1 MKFKCVAHEDAR
13 HDSFVITTARLAA
26 LFLLTV
32 LISESTAA
40 TAPDEVGAQLFRE
53 KIQPVLEA
61 NCFECHSAKATKI
74 KGGLRL
80 DSREASRRGGE
91 TGPAVVPGDSRKSL
105 LIQAIRREGD
115 LRMPPKKPKLSDAI
129 IADFV
134 KWVEL
139 GAPDPRETETPP
151 PSPYDFKKAREFW
164 AFQPIK
170 RTNPPAVK
178 DKRWVKT
185 PLDQFVLAKLEA
197 HGLRPAPPASKPEL
211 IRRVYFDLTGLPPS
225 PEEVKTF
232 TQDRSPRAYEGLV
245 DRLLDSAHFGERAAQ
260 FWLDVVRYAE
270 TEGFEYDRHLPEAWR
285 YRDYVIDAFNRDK
298 PFDQFLTEQ
307 IAGDEIAPDDPEKQ
321 SATVFHRL
329 GPVRRNAGNPE
340 IALSRNEILTERT
353 DVIGAAF
360 LGLTVGCA
368 RCHDHKFDPIPQKD
382 YYRLQ
387 AYLAGTQ
394 EYDLLLVSAEER
406 KAWEQ
411 QSLGINNE
419 LKRLRGALE
428 KAEGA
433 EREKLEKQIEEQEAK
448 LPPSP
453 PTIPG
458 IHNVAE
464 QRTEMHVLKRGVWEN
479 KGEAIA
485 PRPLSVLVSDT
496 FPELP
501 ADLPKPRTE
510 LAKWLTDPKHPL
522 TPRVVVNRLWQQ
534 HFGLGLVKTPNDFGT
549 NGDRPSH
556 PELLDWLASELVRN
570 GWKLKPLHRMILL
583 SSAYQQSSRS
593 PLAAPATKLDPE
605 NRWLWQFN
613 RRRLS
618 AEEIRD
624 AMLAVSGR
632 LNLKE
637 SGPSVMVPVDKELV
651 RQLYKPTQ
659 WEVARD
665 ATEHD
670 RRSIYMIAKRNL
682 RVPFMEVFDAPA
694 LLTSCPARESSTH
707 APQAL
712 ELLNG
717 KLSNELADAFA
728 RRLEH
733 DAGQNPQKMIERA
746 CWLALGRAPTR
757 EERNLSLAYLRDG
770 SPKEFALAF
779 FNLNAF
785 LYVQ

>member
-1 MKFKCVAHEDAR
+1 MLAGIDA
-13 HDSFVITTARLAA
+13 AQ
-26 LFLLTV
+26 
-32 LISESTAA
+32 AA
-40 TAPDEVGAQLFRE
+40 TPDEAGVRLFRE

-61 NCFECHSAKATKI
+61 SCYECHSATATKI

-80 DSREASRRGGE
+80 DSREASRHGGE
-91 TGPAVVPGDSRKSL
+91 TGPAVVPGDPRKSL
-105 LIQAIRREGD
+105 LIQAIRHEGD
-115 LRMPPKKPKLSDAI
+115 LQMPAKKPKLADAV

-139 GAPDPRETETPP
+139 GAPDPREGEPTPP
-151 PSPYDFKKAREFW
+151 PPYDFKKARQFW
-164 AFQPIK
+164 AFQPVK
-170 RTNPPAVK
+170 RLDPPTVK
-178 DKRWVKT
+178 DRRWVKA
-185 PLDQFVLAKLEA
+185 PLDQFILAKLEA
-197 HGLRPAPPASKPEL
+197 HGLRPAPPASKADL
-211 IRRVYFDLTGLPPS
+211 IRRVCFDLTGLPPS
-225 PEEVKTF
+225 PEEIKAF
-232 TQDRSPRAYEGLV
+232 TEDRSPKAYERLV
-245 DRLLDSAHFGERAAQ
+245 DRLLASPHFGERAAQ
-260 FWLDVVRYAE
+260 SWLDVVRYAE
-270 TEGFEYDRHLPEAWR
+270 TEGFEYDRHLPDAWR
-285 YRDYVIDAFNRDK
+285 YRDYVINAFNQDK
-298 PFDQFLTEQ
+298 PFNQFLTEQ
-307 IAGDEIAPDDPEKQ
+307 IAGDEMAPDDPEKQ

-394 EYDLLLVSAEER
+394 EYDLLLISAGE
-406 KAWEQ
+406 KKVLDQ

-419 LKRLRGALE
+419 LKRLRRAVE

-433 EREKLEKQIEEQEAK
+433 EREKIEKQIEEQEAR
-448 LPPSP
+448 LPPGP
-453 PTIPG
+453 ATIPG
-458 IHNVAE
+458 IRNVAE

-479 KGEAIA
+479 KGEPVA
-485 PRPLSVLVSDT
+485 PRPLSVLVNEAL
-496 FPELP
+496 PELP
-501 ADLPKPRTE
+501 ADSPKPRTE
-510 LAKWLTDPKHPL
+510 LARWLTESSQPL
-522 TPRVVVNRLWQQ
+522 TPRVAVNRIWQQ
-534 HFGLGLVKTPNDFGT
+534 HFGLGLVKTPNDFGA
-549 NGDRPSH
+549 NGDRPSN
-556 PELLDWLASELVRN
+556 PELLDWMASELVRN

-583 SSAYQQSSRS
+583 SNAYQQSSRS
-593 PLAAPATKLDPE
+593 PMAAVAIKVDPE

-632 LNLKE
+632 LNLKQ
-637 SGPSVMVPVDKELV
+637 GGRSVMVPVDKELV
-651 RQLYKPTQ
+651 RQLYKPSQ
-659 WEVARD
+659 WEVSRD
-665 ATEHD
+665 VAEND

-712 ELLNG
+712 EMLNG
-717 KLSNELADAFA
+717 KLSNELAGALA
-728 RRLEH
+728 RRLRQE
-733 DAGQNPQKMIERA
+733 AGQNSQRLVDRA
-746 CWLALGRAPTR
+746 FWLAVGRPPTR
-757 EERNLSLAYLRDG
+757 EERNLSLDYLRG
-770 SPKEFALAF
+770 GLPKEFALSL

>member
-1 MKFKCVAHEDAR
+1 MKSPSRFPLWRRSPGKAKQR
-13 HDSFVITTARLAA
+13 ARLGS
-26 LFLLTV
+26 LLVTTV
-32 LISESTAA
+32 LFNVTGAEAL
-40 TAPDEVGAQLFRE
+40 DETGVRFFRE
-53 KIQPVLEA
+53 KIEPVLEA
-61 NCFECHSAKATKI
+61 NCFECHSATAMKI

-91 TGPAVVPGDSRKSL
+91 TGPAVVPGDPQKSL
-105 LIQAIRREGD
+105 LLQAIRHEGD
-115 LRMPPKKPKLSDAI
+115 LQMPPKKPKLSDAV

-139 GAPDPRETETPP
+139 GAPDPREAETTAS
-151 PSPYDFKKAREFW
+151 SPYDFKKAREFW
-164 AFQPIK
+164 AFQPVK
-170 RTNPPAVK
+170 RTDPPVVK
-178 DKRWVKT
+178 DKRWVEM
-185 PLDQFVLAKLEA
+185 PLDRFVLAKLEA
-197 HGLRPAPPASKPEL
+197 NGLRPAPPASKAEL

-225 PEEVKTF
+225 PEEIKAF
-232 TQDRSPRAYEGLV
+232 TGDRSPKAYERLV
-245 DRLLDSAHFGERAAQ
+245 DRLLASPHFGERSAQ

-270 TEGFEYDRHLPEAWR
+270 TEGFEYDRHLPDAWR
-285 YRDYVIDAFNRDK
+285 YRDYVINAFNHDK

-321 SATVFHRL
+321 TATVFHRL

-340 IALSRNEILTERT
+340 IALSRNEILTERA
-353 DVIGAAF
+353 DAIGAAF

-394 EYDLLLVSAEER
+394 EYDLLLVPAEEKR
-406 KAWEQ
+406 AWEQ
-411 QSLGINNE
+411 QSRSINDE
-419 LKRLRGALE
+419 LKTLRRALE

-448 LPPSP
+448 LPPTP

-458 IHNVAE
+458 IHNVPE

-479 KGEAIA
+479 KGEAVA
-485 PRPLSVLVSDT
+485 PRPLSVLVSDAL
-496 FPELP
+496 PELP
-501 ADLPKPRTE
+501 AELPKPRTE
-510 LAKWLTDPKHPL
+510 LAQWLTDPKQPL
-522 TPRVVVNRLWQQ
+522 TPRVAVNRIWQQ
-534 HFGLGLVKTPNDFGT
+534 HFGLGLVKTPNDFGA

-556 PELLDWLASELVRN
+556 PELLDWLASELVTN

-583 SSAYQQSSRS
+583 SSAYRQSSPS
-593 PLAAPATKLDPE
+593 PMAAMAAKLDPE

-624 AMLAVSGR
+624 AMLAVSGQ

-637 SGPSVMVPVDKELV
+637 GGRSVIAPVDKELV
-651 RQLYKPTQ
+651 RQLYKPAQ
-659 WEVARD
+659 WDVTRD
-665 ATEHD
+665 TAEHD
-670 RRSIYMIAKRNL
+670 RRSIYLIAKRNL
-682 RVPFMEVFDAPA
+682 RLPFMEVFDAPA

-717 KLSNELADAFA
+717 KLSNELAEAFA
-728 RRLEH
+728 RRLQH
-733 DAGQNPQKMIERA
+733 DTGGNPQKMVERA
-746 CWLALGRAPTR
+746 CWLALGRPPAR
-757 EERNLSLAYLRDG
+757 AERDLSLAYLREG
-770 SPKEFALAF
+770 SPKEFALAI

>member
-1 MKFKCVAHEDAR
+1 MLAGIDA
-13 HDSFVITTARLAA
+13 AA
-26 LFLLTV
+26 
-32 LISESTAA
+32 AA
-40 TAPDEVGAQLFRE
+40 TPDEVGVQLFRE

-61 NCFECHSAKATKI
+61 SCYECHSATATKI

-80 DSREASRRGGE
+80 DSREASRHGGE
-91 TGPAVVPGDSRKSL
+91 TGPAVVPGDPRKSL
-105 LIQAIRREGD
+105 LIQAIRHEGD
-115 LRMPPKKPKLSDAI
+115 LQMPAKKPKLADAV

-139 GAPDPRETETPP
+139 GAPDPREGEPTPP
-151 PSPYDFKKAREFW
+151 PSYDFKKARQFW
-164 AFQPIK
+164 AFQPVK
-170 RTNPPAVK
+170 RLDPPTVK
-178 DKRWVKT
+178 DRRWVKA

-197 HGLRPAPPASKPEL
+197 HGLRPAPPASKADL
-211 IRRVYFDLTGLPPS
+211 IRRVCFDLTGLPPS
-225 PEEVKTF
+225 PEEIKAF
-232 TQDRSPRAYEGLV
+232 TEDRSPKAYERLV
-245 DRLLDSAHFGERAAQ
+245 DRLLASPHFGERAAQ
-260 FWLDVVRYAE
+260 SWLDVVRYAE
-270 TEGFEYDRHLPEAWR
+270 TEGFEYDRHLPDAWR
-285 YRDYVIDAFNRDK
+285 YRDYVINAFNQDK
-298 PFDQFLTEQ
+298 PFNQFLTEQ
-307 IAGDEIAPDDPEKQ
+307 IAGDEMAPDDPEKQ

-394 EYDLLLVSAEER
+394 EYDLLLISAGE
-406 KAWEQ
+406 KKVLDQ

-419 LKRLRGALE
+419 LKRLRRAVE

-433 EREKLEKQIEEQEAK
+433 EREKIEKQIEEQEAR
-448 LPPSP
+448 LPPGP
-453 PTIPG
+453 ATIPG
-458 IHNVAE
+458 IRNVAE

-479 KGEAIA
+479 KGEPVA
-485 PRPLSVLVSDT
+485 PRPLSVLVNEAL
-496 FPELP
+496 PELP
-501 ADLPKPRTE
+501 ADSPKPRTE
-510 LAKWLTDPKHPL
+510 LARWLTESSQPL
-522 TPRVVVNRLWQQ
+522 TPRVAVNRIWQQ
-534 HFGLGLVKTPNDFGT
+534 HFGLGLVKTPNDFGA
-549 NGDRPSH
+549 NGDRPSN
-556 PELLDWLASELVRN
+556 PELLDWMASELVRN

-583 SSAYQQSSRS
+583 SNAYQQSSRS
-593 PLAAPATKLDPE
+593 PMAAVAIKVDPE

-632 LNLKE
+632 LNLKQ
-637 SGPSVMVPVDKELV
+637 GGRSVMVPVDKELV
-651 RQLYKPTQ
+651 RQLYKPSQ
-659 WEVARD
+659 WEVSRD
-665 ATEHD
+665 VAEND

-712 ELLNG
+712 EMLNG
-717 KLSNELADAFA
+717 KLSNELAGALA
-728 RRLEH
+728 RRLRQE
-733 DAGQNPQKMIERA
+733 AGQNSQRLVDRA
-746 CWLALGRAPTR
+746 FWLAVGRPPTR
-757 EERNLSLAYLRDG
+757 EERNLSLDYLRG
-770 SPKEFALAF
+770 GLPKEFALSL